1 MAKGILGRKLGMTQI
16 FVGGEELIPVTVVQ
30 AGPCTVIQKKTRD
43 TDGYDAIQIGFEE
56 TKPHR
61 ATRPSLG
68 HFKKAGSVPLR
79 ILREI
84 RVENSSDYEV
94 GQVLKADMFQ
104 PGDRVDVIGVSK
116 GKGFQGVMKRHGFGG
131 GRASHGSMFHRR
143 PGAIGAHEAPGKV
156 FKGKKL
162 AGQMGNRRVTVQNLQ
177 VVEVD
182 PDRNLIMIRGALP
195 GAKHGALML
204 RNAVKLGGK

>member
-1 MAKGILGRKLGMTQI
+1 MAKGLLGRKLGMTQV
-16 FVGGEELIPVTVVQ
+16 FVGGEELIPVTVVE

-56 TKPHR
+56 VKAHR
-61 ATRPSLG
+61 VTRPALG
-68 HFKKAGSVPLR
+68 HFKKAGSGPLR
-79 ILREI
+79 LLREI
-84 RVENSSDYEV
+84 RVDNAADYEV
-94 GQVLKADMFQ
+94 GQVLKVDMFQ

-116 GKGFQGVMKRHGFGG
+116 GKGYQGVMKRHGFGG
-131 GRASHGSMFHRR
+131 GRGSHGSMFHRR
-143 PGAIGAHEAPGKV
+143 PGAIGAHESPGKV

-162 AGQMGNRRVTVQNLQ
+162 AGQMGHQRVTVQNLQ

-182 PDRNLIMIRGALP
+182 TDRNLIMIRGAVP

>member
-1 MAKGILGRKLGMTQI
+1 MAKGILGRKLGMTQV
-16 FVGGEELIPVTVVQ
+16 FVGGEELIPVTVVE
-30 AGPCTVIQKKTRD
+30 AGPCTVIQKKTKD
-43 TDGYDAIQIGFEE
+43 ADGYDAIQIGFEE
-56 TKPHR
+56 IKSHR
-61 ATRPSLG
+61 ATRPALG
-68 HFKKAGSVPLR
+68 HFKKAGSGALR

-84 RVENSSDYEV
+84 RVENASDYEV
-94 GQVLKADMFQ
+94 GQVLKVDMFR

-116 GKGFQGVMKRHGFGG
+116 GKGYQGVMKRHGFGG
-131 GRASHGSMFHRR
+131 GRATHGSMFHRR

-182 PDRNLIMIRGALP
+182 LDRNLIMIRGAVP

>member
-1 MAKGILGRKLGMTQI
+1 MAKGILGRKLGMTQV
-16 FVGGEELIPVTVVQ
+16 FVGGEELIPVTVVE
-30 AGPCTVIQKKTRD
+30 AGPCTVIQKKTKD
-43 TDGYDAIQIGFEE
+43 ADGYDAIQIGFEE
-56 TKPHR
+56 VKSHR
-61 ATRPSLG
+61 ATRPALG
-68 HFKKAGSVPLR
+68 HFKKAGSGALR

-84 RVENSSDYEV
+84 RVENASDYEV
-94 GQVLKADMFQ
+94 GQVLKVDMFR

-116 GKGFQGVMKRHGFGG
+116 GKGYQGVMKRHGFGG
-131 GRASHGSMFHRR
+131 GRATHGSMFHRR

-162 AGQMGNRRVTVQNLQ
+162 PGQMGNRRVTVQNLQ

-182 PDRNLIMIRGALP
+182 LDRNLIMIRGAVP